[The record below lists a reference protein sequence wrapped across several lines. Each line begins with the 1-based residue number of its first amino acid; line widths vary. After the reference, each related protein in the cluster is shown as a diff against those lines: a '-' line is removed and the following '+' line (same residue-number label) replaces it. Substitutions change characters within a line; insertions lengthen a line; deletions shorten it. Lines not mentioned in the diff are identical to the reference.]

1 MARETTVSIARLSE
15 WRERALAGAAT
26 ALKERER
33 DDRDDEIARL
43 KSKVGEIT
51 MDNEVLYAK
60 IEALEGKTPFG
71 PQEVETISQTL
82 SPSSARCYGMA
93 RVARVWKDRASVYRS
108 LKETPPNTIAR
119 RPGPVGACS
128 DAELAEHIRQHIA
141 ASLPPSRR
149 GLPQVMGA
157 RLRFAGVRASPRRV
171 RRVMRENGLLAPHRV
186 GRTETKPHDGT
197 IITDKVNEMWGT
209 DMTQTITIRE
219 GRANVFVAVEHA
231 NSEVVGIHASRS
243 ANRFEALEPVR
254 QGVHR
259 CFGAIAPGVACG
271 LKLRHDHG
279 SNYMSGDFQD
289 EIECLGIEASPS
301 FVRQPEGNGVAER
314 FIRTLKENLLWVRT
328 FDTIE
333 ELRAALVEFAARYN
347 ETWLVARHGY
357 RTPAQVRAVD
367 AGLIRTQRP
376 I

>member
-1 MARETTVSIARLSE
+1 M
-15 WRERALAGAAT
+15 
-26 ALKERER
+26 
-33 DDRDDEIARL
+33 
-43 KSKVGEIT
+43 
-51 MDNEVLYAK
+51 
-60 IEALEGKTPFG
+60 
-71 PQEVETISQTL
+71 SQTL
-82 SPSSARCYGMA
+82 SPCLACCYGLA
-93 RVARVWKDRASVYRS
+93 RVARVWKLSRASVYRS
-108 LKETPPNTIAR
+108 LNQPPPKASAR
-119 RPGPVGACS
+119 RPGPLGACS
-128 DAELAEHIRQHIA
+128 DAELADHIRQQIA
-141 ASLPPSRR
+141 ASRLHGEGYRK
-149 GLPQVMGA
+149 LWA

-186 GRTETKPHDGT
+186 GRTQAKPHDGT

-209 DMTQTITIRE
+209 DMTQTITVEE

-259 CFGAIAPGVACG
+259 CFGTIAPGVARG

-301 FVRQPEGNGVAER
+301 FVREPEGNGVAER

-333 ELRAALVEFAARYN
+333 ELRAALVEFAKRYN

-357 RTPAQVRAVD
+357 RTPAQVRAD
-367 AGLIRTQRP
+367 QCGLAPNTTAHLKLAA
-376 I
+376 

>member
-1 MARETTVSIARLSE
+1 M
-15 WRERALAGAAT
+15 
-26 ALKERER
+26 
-33 DDRDDEIARL
+33 
-43 KSKVGEIT
+43 SK
-51 MDNEVLYAK
+51 A
-60 IEALEGKTPFG
+60 
-71 PQEVETISQTL
+71 L
-82 SPSSARCYGMA
+82 SPSFVCCYGLA
-93 RVARVWKDRASVYRS
+93 RVARVWKISRASVYRS
-108 LKETPPNTIAR
+108 LKETPPNTSAR

-128 DAELAEHIRQHIA
+128 DAELADHIRRQID
-141 ASLPPSRR
+141 ASRLHGEGYRK
-149 GLPQVMGA
+149 LWA

-186 GRTETKPHDGT
+186 GRTKAKPHDGT

-231 NSEVVGIHASRS
+231 NSEVIGIHASRS

-259 CFGAIAPGVACG
+259 CFGAIAPGVARG

-301 FVRQPEGNGVAER
+301 FVREPEGNGVAER

-328 FDTIE
+328 FVTMMSRAGVERILAFLGPGALVG
-333 ELRAALVEFAARYN
+333 ELAIIDGRPRSASVVAVREAALAQLLRSLPESTPRSIGQGDLAAMTGIAREN
-347 ETWLVARHGY
+347 LSRVFNDWRRRKLVSRLSGYYCLGCLALPSSHARGP
-357 RTPAQVRAVD
+357 TMD
-367 AGLIRTQRP
+367 C
-376 I
+376 